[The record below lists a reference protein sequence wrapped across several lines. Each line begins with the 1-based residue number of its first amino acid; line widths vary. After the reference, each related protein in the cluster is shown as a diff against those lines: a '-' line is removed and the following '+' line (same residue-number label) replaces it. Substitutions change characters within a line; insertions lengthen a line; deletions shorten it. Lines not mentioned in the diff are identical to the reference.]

1 MIARAQLLFA
11 EPRGK
16 PASLEDLLGLAN
28 AIEVEAVARYAQL
41 ADLMEQRGEHETAA
55 VFEEMREIEKGHV
68 DWVAQLAASR
78 SQQLPPAAD
87 FTWRLPPELGD
98 SWQDAQHSTLLTPY
112 RAIAIAVTNEERAF
126 ALYSY
131 IAANA
136 KEPDVA
142 RQAEALAREE
152 LAHAAA
158 LRVRRRQ
165 AYHHAYPGRRP
176 AVDGAVETPAEL
188 RALDERLARETAATL
203 QAIGQALDAAGDP
216 ESAGLVRALAQREV
230 AAIGDEAAM
239 PATTAAACVAKT
251 PPGLL
256 GEALRRLESVSET
269 YEDLAT
275 RTESDELLQAA
286 QTSLQRIVEGIAAAS
301 HRLSLIDIPAKNA
314 NHEIA

>member
-41 ADLMEQRGEHETAA
+41 ADLMEQRGERDTAA
-55 VFEEMREIEKGHV
+55 VFVEMREIEKGHV
-68 DWVAQLAASR
+68 DWVAHLAASLG
-78 SQQLPPAAD
+78 QQLPPAAD

-98 SWQDAQHSTLLTPY
+98 SWDDAQHSTLLTPY

-126 ALYSY
+126 VLYSY

-136 KEPDVA
+136 EEPDVA
-142 RQAEALAREE
+142 RQAESLAREE
-152 LAHAAA
+152 LTHAAA

-176 AVDGAVETPAEL
+176 TVDAAIETPTDL
-188 RALDERLARETAATL
+188 RVLDERLARETAATL
-203 QAIGQALDAAGDP
+203 QAIGQALDTAGDP
-216 ESAGLVRALAQREV
+216 ESARLVRALAQREV
-230 AAIGDEAAM
+230 AAIGNEGAM
-239 PATTAAACVAKT
+239 PAATAADCVAKT

-269 YEDLAT
+269 YEDLVT

-286 QTSLQRIVEGIAAAS
+286 QTSLQRIVEGIAAVS
-301 HRLSLIDIPAKNA
+301 HRLSLIDTPC
-314 NHEIA
+314 EERQR

>member
-41 ADLMEQRGEHETAA
+41 ADLMKQRGERDTAA
-55 VFEEMREIEKGHV
+55 VFEEMCEIEKGHV
-68 DWVAQLAASR
+68 DWVAQLAASLGR
-78 SQQLPPAAD
+78 ALPPPAD

-98 SWQDAQHSTLLTPY
+98 SWDDAQHSTLLTPY

-136 KEPDVA
+136 EETEVA
-142 RQAEALAREE
+142 RQAESLAREE

-165 AYHHAYPGRRP
+165 AYHHASPERRP
-176 AVDGAVETPAEL
+176 AFDTTVETPADL
-188 RALDERLARETAATL
+188 RALDERLARDTAAAL
-203 QAIGQALDAAGDP
+203 SGIGQALEAAGDT
-216 ESAGLVRALAQREV
+216 ESAGLLRTLARREAMTAGEDTMPGV
-230 AAIGDEAAM
+230 AA
-239 PATTAAACVAKT
+239 PSSNATTPQA
-251 PPGLL
+251 LL
-256 GEALRRLESVSET
+256 GQALRRLETVSET
-269 YEDLAT
+269 YEDVVA
-275 RTESDELLQAA
+275 RAEHDDLLQAA
-286 QTSLQRIVEGIAAAS
+286 QASLERIIEGIAAVS
-301 HRLSLIDIPAKNA
+301 HRLSLTDAPAKSDDNENA
-314 NHEIA
+314 